1 MMKEHKEEM
10 LKWSLPSPLAVT
22 HNPLTPLC
30 YILWM
35 SVGDELDRL
44 NNNYPFFLSGDVIF
58 LAYTTKTDMLVTR
71 RFNRYPTTNISN
83 YKWTYLAVNQGRSKF
98 VKCLTN
104 RFQKY
109 RQGVN
114 YFKHKH

>member
-1 MMKEHKEEM
+1 
-10 LKWSLPSPLAVT
+10 
-22 HNPLTPLC
+22 
-30 YILWM
+30 M

-44 NNNYPFFLSGDVIF
+44 NNNYPLFLSGDVIF
-58 LAYTTKTDMLVTR
+58 LVYTTKTDMLVTR